1 MQIKDKDEIVR
12 SFVEKIGE
20 SANQLKKLKNFE
32 QNIKNLLIPY
42 LIFYLNYPQLEVLLN
57 PYRSKN
63 SPLKKSQKSHII

>member
-1 MQIKDKDEIVR
+1 
-12 SFVEKIGE
+12 VEKIGE

-57 PYRSKN
+57 LFRSKN
-63 SPLKKSQKSHII
+63 SLPRKSQKSRII

>member
-1 MQIKDKDEIVR
+1 MR

-57 PYRSKN
+57 TYRSNN
-63 SPLKKSQKSHII
+63 SPPKKSQKSRII